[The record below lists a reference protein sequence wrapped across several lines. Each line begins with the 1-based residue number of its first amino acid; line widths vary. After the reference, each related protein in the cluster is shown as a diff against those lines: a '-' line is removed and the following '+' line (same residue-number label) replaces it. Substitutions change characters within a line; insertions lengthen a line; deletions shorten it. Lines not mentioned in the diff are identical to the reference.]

1 MKRGTRILISLACGV
16 LAAACAYLY
25 AADVRAEAEGVREEL
40 LAQYGG
46 DTVAVCVATREIEP
60 GETLVESDVSLEDW
74 VPSLLP
80 TDAETSVRDVA
91 GRQVTSRVPEGAVLC
106 SAYFERH
113 DDALEV
119 PAGMVAVSVPP
130 AEEHAVGGAVMPGDR
145 VDVYVSQGGVA
156 DRLCNAQVIDT
167 SARVAEA
174 EGAAVTWVTLAV
186 SPDRVSEVL
195 AATAVG
201 SVSLTLPG
209 ASLEAQDGGVAQ

>member
-119 PAGMVAVSVPP
+119 PAD
-130 AEEHAVGGAVMPGDR
+130 EEHAVGGAVMPGDR

-195 AATAVG
+195 AATALG